1 MTGDAII
8 DATIGVLVA
17 AGLSSLIGMEREFH
31 GQPAGLR
38 THMILG
44 VGAALAAILSVLFAR
59 ELSNPNFP
67 SDPGRIAAQVV
78 SGVGFLGA
86 GAILRYGV
94 TIKGLTTAS
103 SLWTTAII
111 GLACGSGFYE
121 IAAITTALVLII
133 LSIIDKLEF
142 VFLTRYRTR
151 TFKLALVDR
160 PGIVTELKTVLEEK
174 RVRIMSLNASMPDK
188 STLRLSMVIR
198 MPADL
203 GMDTLINLV
212 NTLDAAKSM
221 EID

>member
-8 DATIGVLVA
+8 DATIGVLIA

-44 VGAALAAILSVLFAR
+44 VGAALAAIISVLFAR
-59 ELSNPNFP
+59 ELANPTFP

-151 TFKLALVDR
+151 TFKLVLEDR
-160 PGIVTELKTVLEEK
+160 PGIVNELRTVLEEK
-174 RVRIMSLNASMPDK
+174 GVRVLSLNASMPDK
-188 STLRLSMVIR
+188 ATLKLSLVIR

-203 GMDTLINLV
+203 GMDSLINLV
-212 NTLDAAKSM
+212 NTLDATKSM